1 MSSLLC
7 FQLLMRKYWNASQPK
22 SEKNA
27 PIWGHNFVTNIV
39 HIKKMTMQFTDKI
52 VKPSLNCKKKLSL

>member
-1 MSSLLC
+1 MLLN
-7 FQLLMRKYWNASQPK
+7 QK

-27 PIWGHNFVTNIV
+27 PIWGHNFITNIV
-39 HIKKMTMQFTDKI
+39 HIKKKMTMQFTDKI